1 MARHDDPKIVDIF
14 WKQIIAN
21 GIFINTYQ
29 FINSTLIMKILIRNG
44 KSISARHETK

>member
-21 GIFINTYQ
+21 GTYQ
-29 FINSTLIMKILIRNG
+29 FINFTLIIKNFFSLDKKHLNYYILYI
-44 KSISARHETK
+44 